1 MKKVAVAALLIAVS
15 LQAQNAQAPRQETA
29 PPARESAPQEKAPPS
44 ERTVVREFPL
54 DAEAVKKLVD
64 SGYDFSGVVRGIA
77 PGSTTPSRCAI
88 PLTPIP
94 VPDKGNFSVN
104 NSPANPLIDPKI
116 VNAPLVPACAPTAAP
131 QVIIPLQLEDGKK
144 ADKK

>member
-15 LQAQNAQAPRQETA
+15 LQAQNTQAPRQETA

-54 DAEAVKKLVD
+54 DAEATRKLVD
-64 SGYDFSGVVRGIA
+64 LGYFPNAGQPKVFSTA
-77 PGSTTPSRCAI
+77 PAKCAI
-88 PLTPIP
+88 PLTSIP
-94 VPDKGNFSVN
+94 VPANGSFPIN
-104 NSPANPLIDPKI
+104 NSPADPRIDPKI

-131 QVIIPLQLEDGKK
+131 QVIIPLPLEDGKK

>member
-1 MKKVAVAALLIAVS
+1 MKKVAVASLLIAVS
-15 LQAQNAQAPRQETA
+15 LQAQNTQAPRQETA

-44 ERTVVREFPL
+44 ERSVVREFPL

-64 SGYDFSGVVRGIA
+64 SGYDFSDTIRGIA
-77 PGSTTPSRCAI
+77 QGSTAPSRCAI

-94 VPDKGNFSVN
+94 VQDKGNFSVN

-116 VNAPLVPACAPTAAP
+116 VNAPLVPACAPTAVP
-131 QVIIPLQLEDGKK
+131 QVIIPLQFENGNK